1 MRSASN
7 RVIAVV
13 MLSAITAACSTAA
26 PQLPPEKATARTL
39 DSYSAPDA
47 LMSCNQIAEEWSA
60 TARERESAHQNIAA
74 NRHQNQVAGY
84 IGAALFP
91 PAYLATE
98 GNYADKERLTQLQ
111 DRRDTLIDLARTKNC
126 KPLS

>member
-1 MRSASN
+1 VRSASSSLA
-7 RVIAVV
+7 AV
-13 MLSAITAACSTAA
+13 LLGAALAGCSTPA
-26 PQLPPEKATARTL
+26 PQLPPETASARKIE
-39 DSYSAPDA
+39 SYSASDA
-47 LMSCNQIAEEWSA
+47 QKTCDQIAEEWGA
-60 TARERESAHQNIAA
+60 TSREREAANQNIAA

-91 PAYLATE
+91 PVYLATE
-98 GNYADKERLTQLQ
+98 GNYADKERLAQLQ